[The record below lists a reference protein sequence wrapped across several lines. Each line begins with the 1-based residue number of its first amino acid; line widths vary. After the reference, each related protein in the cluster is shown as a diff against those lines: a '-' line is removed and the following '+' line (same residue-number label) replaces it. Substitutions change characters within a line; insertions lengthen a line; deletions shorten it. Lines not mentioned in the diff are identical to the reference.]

1 MSLASTHV
9 KALDRRAD
17 HLAKRIA
24 AAGNGKLTFD
34 ESELAA
40 LRWVIGRISQLHR
53 LCRFCCSDS
62 TAVVAGEH
70 VCDECLE
77 ERGIDR

>member
-1 MSLASTHV
+1 MSVASTHV

-24 AAGNGKLTFD
+24 AAGNGRLTFD

-40 LRWVIGRISQLHR
+40 LRWMTDRIRQLHC
-53 LCRFCCSDS
+53 LCRFCASDA
-62 TAVVAGEH
+62 TARVAGEY
-70 VCDECLE
+70 VCKVCLE
-77 ERGIDR
+77 ERGVSV